1 LYSYLIYGPEDG
13 LAIVILNRPEKL
25 KAITHPML
33 QEIHAII
40 EEIRKD
46 DRVRSVILTGNGRA
60 FYLCTKKIKGREND
74 KDEDNGAV
82 GN

>member
-1 LYSYLIYGPEDG
+1 
-13 LAIVILNRPEKL
+13 
-25 KAITHPML
+25 ML

-74 KDEDNGAV
+74 KDENNGLV

>member
-1 LYSYLIYGPEDG
+1 
-13 LAIVILNRPEKL
+13 
-25 KAITHPML
+25 ML
-33 QEIHAII
+33 QEIHAIV

-60 FYLCTKKIKGREND
+60 FCLCTRKIRGREND
-74 KDEDNGAV
+74 KNEDHGAV